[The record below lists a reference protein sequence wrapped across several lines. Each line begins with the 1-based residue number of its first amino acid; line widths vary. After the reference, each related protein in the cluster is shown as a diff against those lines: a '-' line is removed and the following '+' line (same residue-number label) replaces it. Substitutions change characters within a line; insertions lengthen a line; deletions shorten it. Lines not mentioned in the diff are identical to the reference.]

1 MKDHDQ
7 FFKYLLQEFFG
18 DLLRIVV
25 PELAPRLRA
34 EEATFLESELFTS
47 FPSGRR
53 RQLDLVARVEAR
65 SGEPKVVLVHV
76 EIERR
81 ARRTMGRRL
90 LDYMMLLWLEHHLP
104 VVPIVVY
111 LRGGKPDIAREEVR
125 LEISGHCFLSFW
137 YLAFG
142 LSRSQADE
150 YLARP
155 EPLAWGLAALMKRG
169 EMTVAGLRLACL
181 RPITAAELTDRQRFL
196 LVNCVET
203 YIELDP
209 PAQEEYEALLAELG
223 NEEVA
228 TMEMTWADRL
238 RQEGF
243 EVGIREGIEE
253 GKEVG
258 KRDLLLEQLESRFGP
273 LPQATVKRVRSLT
286 SSEEVS
292 RLAARVL
299 DAPSLEDLG
308 LL

>member
-1 MKDHDQ
+1 MTDHDQ
-7 FFKYLLQEFFG
+7 FFKNLLQEFFG

-25 PELAPRLRA
+25 PELAPRLRT
-34 EEATFLESELFTS
+34 EEPTFLESELFTS
-47 FPSGRR
+47 FLGGRR

-65 SGEPKVVLVHV
+65 SGEPEVVLVHV

-125 LEISGHCFLSFW
+125 LEVSGHCFLSFW

-169 EMTVAGLRLACL
+169 ERTVAGHRLACL
-181 RPITAAELTDRQRFL
+181 SPITGAELTDRQRFL

-203 YIELDP
+203 YLQLDET
-209 PAQEEYEALLAELG
+209 AREEYEALLTERG
-223 NEEVA
+223 NQEVA
-228 TMEMTWADRL
+228 TMETTWADKI
-238 RQEGF
+238 RQEGI
-243 EVGIREGIEE
+243 EVGVRRGMKE
-253 GKEVG
+253 GKEEG
-258 KRDLLLEQLESRFGP
+258 KRDLLLEQLERRFGP
-273 LPQATVKRVRSLT
+273 LSQATVKRVRSLT
-286 SSEEVS
+286 SSEELS

-308 LL
+308 LI